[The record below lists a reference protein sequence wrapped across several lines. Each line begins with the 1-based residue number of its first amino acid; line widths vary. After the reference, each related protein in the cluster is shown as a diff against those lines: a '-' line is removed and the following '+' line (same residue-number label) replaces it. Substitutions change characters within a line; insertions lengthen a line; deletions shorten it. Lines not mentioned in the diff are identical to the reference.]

1 MFKLS
6 EKIVAFFFFQCYG
19 FGDATLDNYLREYKK
34 SVGIPIVPKNKI
46 VSKSKDNAFEIAKT
60 IDLDAYMAMS
70 KEELIDEL
78 IKAKANELR
87 AKKGY
92 EVKGD
97 GANKEFISL
106 NNRNLKQFQSYLEC
120 FQLKRFAEYFLSI
133 AVVFTNGKID
143 WSIHQIDLNHSQVI

>member
-1 MFKLS
+1 MLEKSNHGGAKMGLSKEEKL
-6 EKIVAFFFFQCYG
+6 ELTRKEARALYG
-19 FGDATLDNYLREYKK
+19 CSDTTLDNYLREYKQ
-34 SVGIPIVPKNKI
+34 SVGIPIVPKKKI
-46 VSKSKDNAFEIAKT
+46 VNKSKDNAFEIAKT

-106 NNRNLKQFQSYLEC
+106 NNRNLK
-120 FQLKRFAEYFLSI
+120 
-133 AVVFTNGKID
+133 
-143 WSIHQIDLNHSQVI
+143 

>member
-1 MFKLS
+1 MALSKEERLELGRKLCQK
-6 EKIVAFFFFQCYG
+6 EMTRKEARELFG

-92 EVKGD
+92 EVRGV
-97 GANKEFISL
+97 GANKEFITSDEE
-106 NNRNLKQFQSYLEC
+106 NSK
-120 FQLKRFAEYFLSI
+120 
-133 AVVFTNGKID
+133 
-143 WSIHQIDLNHSQVI
+143 